1 MAFGKR
7 KSNDPNGDP
16 RLQEGAYVSHNGRLY
31 RNNGQL
37 AAIDYPATNGT
48 QPVEELWKLEDAMSY
63 GHDVHGD
70 LLHEIITVT
79 RNELLSLVAQPNTI
93 GAPLIPAYRLERE
106 APKPDQPRVEGL
118 EHLDR
123 QLDQHLAHSAVK
135 NGTGKF

>member
-7 KSNDPNGDP
+7 KTGPQDDP

-31 RNNGQL
+31 RNAGQL
-37 AAIDYPATNGT
+37 AAIDYPATSGT

-63 GHDVHGD
+63 GHDVHGN

-79 RNELLSLVAQPNTI
+79 RNELLAQVQQPNTI
-93 GAPLIPAYRLERE
+93 GAPLKPAYRLERE
-106 APKPDQPRVEGL
+106 APKPDLNRVDGL

>member
-1 MAFGKR
+1 MAFGNR
-7 KSNDPNGDP
+7 ANQPQDDP
-16 RLQEGAYVSHNGRLY
+16 RLQEGAYVSHNGKLY
-31 RNNGQL
+31 RNAGQL

-63 GHDVHGD
+63 GHDVHGH

-106 APKPDQPRVEGL
+106 AAPKPDHNRVDGL